1 MSHDSHSENDKQS
14 EINKSKTS
22 LGSSFWLVVI
32 LVILFIS
39 ALNFVNVMSK
49 ETGEKKEPQ
58 KTEAP
63 AAAGKDEKST
73 PSANQIPNID
83 SGGHKMSGDTS
94 AGR

>member
-1 MSHDSHSENDKQS
+1 MSHDSHSANDKQS

-32 LVILFIS
+32 LVVLFIS
-39 ALNFVNVMSK
+39 ALNFVNVMGN
-49 ETGEKKEPQ
+49 EEGEKKEPQ

-63 AAAGKDEKST
+63 AAKGRDEKHT
-73 PSANQIPNID
+73 PTENQIPNVD
-83 SGGHKMSGDTS
+83 SGGAKMSGDTA